1 MERRE
6 REGEFV
12 AMFPPSIACR
22 FQIGLMIVFF
32 SVLRATF
39 VFAYLSRASAAPLDT
54 DIAVGRPGHHVGL
67 MRGWCAQKKG
77 ASTIS

>member
-1 MERRE
+1 MEKRERE

-32 SVLRATF
+32 LVLRATF
-39 VFAYLSRASAAPLDT
+39 VFAYLSLASAAPLDT
-54 DIAVGRPGHHVGL
+54 DIAY
-67 MRGWCAQKKG
+67 
-77 ASTIS
+77 